1 LIIQVVC
8 CSVDHDG
15 LSVDPGDVVA
25 DPAMLIAG
33 LILEMLL
40 LTQPCLLLVHVI
52 SRTIDHYTLSW
63 FKKHPFVEKIY
74 RIL

>member
-1 LIIQVVC
+1 MV
-8 CSVDHDG
+8 SV
-15 LSVDPGDVVA
+15 
-25 DPAMLIAG
+25 

-63 FKKHPFVEKIY
+63 FKKHPFVEKVLQNSVTEKDLSCG
-74 RIL
+74 ILSQKIVQETQLS